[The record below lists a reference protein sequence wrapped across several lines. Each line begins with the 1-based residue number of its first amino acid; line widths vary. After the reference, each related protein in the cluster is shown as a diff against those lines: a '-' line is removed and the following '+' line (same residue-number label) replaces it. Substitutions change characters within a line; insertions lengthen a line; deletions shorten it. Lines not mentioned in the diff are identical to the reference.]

1 MSDVKKSI
9 TLTKRDKEFHI
20 DADFN
25 GQELY
30 EALVALIGYVRGHP
44 QYPSHILFVCG
55 AVRISTTR
63 LMRKATGRSKK
74 ENGRKAERKYR
85 KVVCRI

>member
-1 MSDVKKSI
+1 MSDAKKSI
-9 TLTKRDKEFHI
+9 TLTKREKEFHI

-55 AVRISTTR
+55 AVRISRTR
-63 LMRKATGRSKK
+63 LMREKRLFG
-74 ENGRKAERKYR
+74 EN
-85 KVVCRI
+85 KVFT